1 MTRGPLEWLA
11 DARAFAQH
19 AMQDAGGLSAEVLA
33 GASQPQH
40 AALYDL
46 IVIGEALNNV
56 PEDLQSLASEIPWA
70 AIVALRNRIAH
81 AYWQTD
87 LEIVANIIENR
98 LEPLMQ
104 EIDRLV
110 ELIKRTEA

>member
-11 DARAFAQH
+11 DARTFAQY
-19 AMQDAGGLSAEVLA
+19 AMHDAGGLSAEILA
-33 GASQPQH
+33 GALQPQH

-46 IVIGEALNNV
+46 VVIGEALNSV
-56 PEDLQSLASEIPWA
+56 SEALQSLAPEIPWE
-70 AIVALRNRIAH
+70 AIVGLRNRIVH

-87 LEIVANIIENR
+87 FEIIANIIEHR
-98 LEPLMQ
+98 LEPLVN

-110 ELIKRTEA
+110 DLIKRTDA